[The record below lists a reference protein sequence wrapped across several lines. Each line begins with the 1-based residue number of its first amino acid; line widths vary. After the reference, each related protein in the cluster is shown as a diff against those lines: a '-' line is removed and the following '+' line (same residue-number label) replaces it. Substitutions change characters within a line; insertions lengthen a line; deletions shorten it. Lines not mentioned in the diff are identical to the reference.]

1 MIKNAISII
10 IILTTISCNN
20 KNKEIMKKEEVKSI
34 FEIGESAPAEYFTGN
49 VKAKALLVD
58 DQYFQCNI
66 YNVIFEKN
74 ARTNW
79 HSHPSGQIL
88 LVVEGEGSY
97 QLKGEAVQTMKKG
110 DVISFKPN
118 IEHWH
123 GASSKSAMTHIA
135 INPNTEKGLV
145 KWLQKV
151 TDEEFKNIKLE

>member
-1 MIKNAISII
+1 
-10 IILTTISCNN
+10 
-20 KNKEIMKKEEVKSI
+20 MKKEAEKSI

-58 DQYFQCNI
+58 NQHFQCNI

-110 DVISFKPN
+110 DVITFKPN
-118 IEHWH
+118 VEHWH
-123 GASSKSAMTHIA
+123 GASLHSAMTHIA

-145 KWLQKV
+145 NWLQKV